1 MPSNRLSVKRGEG
14 MDKRSFRE
22 RVKKLRDGIP
32 EASRRERSAKL
43 CEALFDLPS
52 FSSGLRGRNC
62 MCFLS
67 FGSEIDTAPII
78 QRLWREGARVFLPR
92 VRSVAERRMDIVLY
106 KETTKMERSKFG
118 ILEPVSE
125 ETICPEELDLVIV
138 PALAFDAQNRRL
150 GYGGG
155 FYDSLLSQ
163 LREDCLS
170 VGICFQEQVFEE
182 LPIEEHDLAVG
193 RVLAV

>member
-1 MPSNRLSVKRGEG
+1 MNKRA
-14 MDKRSFRE
+14 FRE
-22 RVKKLRDGIP
+22 RVKKIRDGIP
-32 EASRRERSAKL
+32 EVSRRERSAEL

-52 FSSGLRGRNC
+52 FSMGLRGRNV

-78 QRLWREGARVFLPR
+78 RRLWREGTRVFLPR

-125 ETICPEELDLVIV
+125 EAIPPEELDLVIV
-138 PALAFDAQNRRL
+138 PALAFDAQNKRL

-170 VGICFQEQVFEE
+170 IGICFKEQVFEE
-182 LPIEEHDLAVG
+182 VPIEEHDLAVG
-193 RVLAV
+193 CVLSV